1 VLNIDRPAWQEFAA
15 CRGAPTLI
23 FFPEKGHEGI
33 RQAREAKAICAEC
46 EVRAECLTFA
56 LSLPGPGIYGGLTA
70 RERSGLLE
78 I

>member
-1 VLNIDRPAWQEFAA
+1 MLNIDRPAWQEFAA
-15 CRGAPTLI
+15 CRGAPTEM
-23 FFPEKGHEGI
+23 FFPEPGHS
-33 RQAREAKAICAEC
+33 QAARNAKAICAGC
-46 EVRAECLTFA
+46 EVRAECLSFA